1 MTDKERIED
10 LRLAI
15 LKKCQQTNYSKTKK
29 IFNESVDDLVGLL
42 VNLTIRDNY
51 LGCYTDD
58 GEVISKGEYI
68 GNYCDLGKRYD

>member
-10 LRLAI
+10 LERR
-15 LKKCQQTNYSKTKK
+15 
-29 IFNESVDDLVGLL
+29 VDDLVGLL